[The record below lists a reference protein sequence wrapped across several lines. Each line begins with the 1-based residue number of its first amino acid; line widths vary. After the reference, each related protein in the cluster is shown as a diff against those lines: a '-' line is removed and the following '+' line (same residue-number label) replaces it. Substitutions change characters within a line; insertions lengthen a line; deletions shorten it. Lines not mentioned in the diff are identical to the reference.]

1 MPSLLRKYCLILL
14 LLCTTTSTWG
24 QDVQFP
30 YPSIPDT
37 ITAPT
42 ARLSYILQN
51 FWHDYHFADTT
62 QVNKT
67 IGEQGISDYI
77 NLLNYAD
84 SVTADQAVN
93 QFVQRA
99 WSTPWGGKM
108 FGSLLTHY
116 LGDPQS
122 PLRNDKTY
130 AIFLRHII
138 SHSHDK
144 AQQSRMEYMY
154 GEISKNQ
161 EGRPA
166 ADFSFSIKNGT
177 KGSLYGITS
186 PWTLVCF
193 SDPTCDKC
201 QKIMP
206 QVIAAKALQNDSLK
220 VIIVYPE
227 YDKEMWENMA
237 FTLPERWM
245 NVWSPKISSEQLY
258 YLPAL
263 PSLYLLDEKKRVV
276 LKDTTLDKLL
286 EFLKKN

>member
-1 MPSLLRKYCLILL
+1 
-14 LLCTTTSTWG
+14 
-24 QDVQFP
+24 
-30 YPSIPDT
+30 
-37 ITAPT
+37 
-42 ARLSYILQN
+42 LQN

-99 WSTPWGGKM
+99 WSTPWGGKI

-138 SHSHDK
+138 FHSHDK

-166 ADFSFSIKNGT
+166 ADFSFSMKNG
-177 KGSLYGITS
+177 S
-186 PWTLVCF
+186 
-193 SDPTCDKC
+193 
-201 QKIMP
+201 
-206 QVIAAKALQNDSLK
+206 
-220 VIIVYPE
+220 
-227 YDKEMWENMA
+227 
-237 FTLPERWM
+237 
-245 NVWSPKISSEQLY
+245 
-258 YLPAL
+258 
-263 PSLYLLDEKKRVV
+263 
-276 LKDTTLDKLL
+276 
-286 EFLKKN
+286 